1 MFEIVLDDEET
12 GDELVL
18 YFGVLGTCHADD
30 GGEGGGG
37 GVAEDPESRMGL
49 RVLLDIGIESR
60 G

>member
-1 MFEIVLDDEET
+1 MLDDEEA